1 VKKLGET
8 KRGVCEEKMMTCGDH
23 EVACIHVF
31 CPAFNL
37 CSASLDYHMCIES
50 LPKTLNTK

>member
-31 CPAFNL
+31 CPALNL